1 MEDKMEKIVT
11 ERFNQ
16 GKLTVW
22 FVIDNIR
29 YYDETQNLIEKDDEF
44 ICFFNF
50 KEPSIL
56 VLGELVKSQT
66 GEIAVFKTANNAL
79 NAALNYVKT
88 KFNLQD

>member
-1 MEDKMEKIVT
+1 MERIVS

-56 VLGELVKSQT
+56 VLGELVKNQT
-66 GEIAVFKTANNAL
+66 GEIALFKSAYNAL
-79 NAALNYVKT
+79 NASLNYVKT
-88 KFNLQD
+88 KFNLKD

>member
-1 MEDKMEKIVT
+1 MERIVS

-22 FVIDNIR
+22 FIIDNIR
-29 YYDETQNLIEKDDEF
+29 YYDENQNIIENDDEF